1 MNMDFGRFHGR
12 NIILIN
18 SSLSLSSRTILAGT
32 VTDTAAESVYETV
45 VSVTFGDYSGQTVNL
60 SPCPSPEPGKFGGC
74 RAAVVLAAAAT
85 DRCPPQATVAQRD
98 VAPSHGRPGRP
109 DRSQG
114 TASCACCRT
123 GTGNASTSR
132 LAAAPADTD
141 PRRRKSS
148 ADIEPARRC
157 ADVHAA
163 IPDRFLSSGALANI
177 ARRLHP
183 AARRN
188 LPALRSTSP

>member
-1 MNMDFGRFHGR
+1 MDFGRFHGR

-132 LAAAPADTD
+132 LAAARADTD
-141 PRRRKSS
+141 LRRRKSS

-157 ADVHAA
+157 ADARAA
-163 IPDRFLSSGALANI
+163 IPDRLLGSGALAKSGRC
-177 ARRLHP
+177 RRAEAKMNSP
-183 AARRN
+183 APRPTN
-188 LPALRSTSP
+188 P